1 MFEARRFKNR
11 AEAGARLAQQLSA
24 YSGRPDAIVLAL
36 PRGGVPVGFAIA
48 KALEIPL
55 DVLLVRKLGVPGNEE
70 CAMGAVASGGLC
82 VMQPDI
88 LKHFDISMEV
98 VEATVQRKLQE
109 LAEREQLYRASRP
122 ALQLAGRVAIIV
134 DDGLATGSTM
144 LAALHAARQ
153 AKAARLVVAVPVAAS
168 EGMRQ
173 IESQADE
180 AVFLMTPEPF
190 YAVGVWYDDFRQTG
204 DDEVVELL
212 DKAAKLQAQRK
223 LRDHARHI

>member
-11 AEAGARLAQQLSA
+11 TEAGARLARQLGA
-24 YSGRPDAIVLAL
+24 YSGRADAIVLAL

-48 KALEIPL
+48 KALGIPL

-109 LAEREQLYRASRP
+109 LAEREKLYRASRP
-122 ALQLAGRVAIIV
+122 APQLAGRVAIIV

-168 EGMRQ
+168 EGVRQ

-204 DDEVVELL
+204 DDEVVGLL

-223 LRDHARHI
+223 LRDHARHL

>member
-11 AEAGARLAQQLSA
+11 TEAGARLAQQLGV
-24 YSGRPDAIVLAL
+24 YSGHPDAIVLAL

-70 CAMGAVASGGLC
+70 CAMGAIASGGLC

-88 LKHFDISMEV
+88 LTHFDISMEV
-98 VEATVQRKLQE
+98 VEATVQRKLKE

-122 ALQLAGRVAIIV
+122 ALQLAGRTAIIV

-144 LAALHAARQ
+144 LAALNAARE
-153 AKAARLVVAVPVAAS
+153 AKVARLIVAVPVAAS
-168 EGMRQ
+168 EGIRQ
-173 IESQADE
+173 IEAQADE
-180 AVFLMTPEPF
+180 AVFLMNPEPF
-190 YAVGVWYDDFRQTG
+190 YAVGVWYDDFRQTA
-204 DDEVVELL
+204 DDEVIGLL
-212 DKAAKLQAQRK
+212 DKAAKLQAQRE
-223 LRDHARHI
+223 LRDRARHI